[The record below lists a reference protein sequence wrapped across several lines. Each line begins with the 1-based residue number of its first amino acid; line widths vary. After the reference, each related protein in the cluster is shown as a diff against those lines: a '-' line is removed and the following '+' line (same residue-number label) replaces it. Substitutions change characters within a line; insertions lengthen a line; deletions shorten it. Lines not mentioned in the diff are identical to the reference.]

1 MLRYESTKRI
11 DHSILCSRGKTE
23 INMIL
28 TRDKS
33 FYKTLVALALPI
45 ALQNLITFAIGLSD
59 NIMIGALGDNAVSGV
74 YMGNQIQTL
83 LQVFSA
89 GIEGAILVLSAQ
101 YWGKKDTDSIR
112 KIVAI
117 GLKISLFFGFMLTIV
132 CIFAPKFVIS
142 LFTNDFEIIQTGA
155 QYLKTVAFSY
165 VFFCFTQGMIAAM
178 RSVENP
184 RIGLYVSFSS
194 FIINLGLNY
203 LLIFG
208 KLGFPALGINGA
220 AIATLISRIAEALI
234 VSIYVFIRDKKLKL
248 KFSDIKGW
256 NKRLLLDF
264 IKYGTPIILGQLVW
278 ATNMLANSAI
288 MGRQNLPGV
297 VAGLSIANTLNNLA
311 YVVMN
316 GMAGAVGIIT
326 GKTIG
331 EGKEE
336 LMREYARTVQILF
349 LSLGILTGLGLQLIK
364 SPFVGLYNVTPE
376 AIGEAT
382 KYINV
387 LSVTFIGTCY
397 QAAGLAGLVKSG
409 GDTSFVFKLDLIFV
423 FLIVLPLAI
432 IATRLGLAPW
442 IVFAALKCD
451 QIIKC
456 AVAVI
461 KINSFNWMKNLTRV
475 ADKT

>member
-1 MLRYESTKRI
+1 
-11 DHSILCSRGKTE
+11 
-23 INMIL
+23 MIL
-28 TRDKS
+28 TKDKS
-33 FYKTLVALALPI
+33 FYKTLIALALPI

-89 GIEGAILVLSAQ
+89 GIEGAILVLSSQ
-101 YWGKKDTDSIR
+101 YWGKKDTDSIK
-112 KIVAI
+112 KISAI
-117 GLKISLFFGFMLTIV
+117 GLKTSILFSLLLTII

-142 LFTNDFEIIQTGA
+142 LFTNDIKITNTGA
-155 QYLKTVAFSY
+155 EYLGIVAFSY

-178 RSVENP
+178 RSVESP
-184 RIGLYVSFSS
+184 RVGLYVSSVS
-194 FIINLGLNY
+194 FFVNLLFNY

-208 KLGFPALGINGA
+208 KMGLPALGIKGA
-220 AIATLISRIAEALI
+220 AIATVISRICEALI
-234 VSIYVFIRDKKLKL
+234 VSIYVFCKDKKLRLKAQELLGWDKKL
-248 KFSDIKGW
+248 LF
-256 NKRLLLDF
+256 DF
-264 IKYGTPIILGQLVW
+264 VKYGTPIILGQLVW

-288 MGRQNLPGV
+288 MGRQDLPGV

-331 EGKEE
+331 EGKED
-336 LMREYARTVQILF
+336 LMREYAKTVQILF
-349 LSLGILTGLGLQLIK
+349 LGLGLLTGLSLQLIK
-364 SPFVGLYNVTPE
+364 APFLTLYNVSPE
-376 AIGEAT
+376 ATNEAY

-423 FLIVLPLAI
+423 FLVVLPLAM

-456 AVAVI
+456 VVAVI

-475 ADKT
+475 KPKA